1 MRESTSTHWHFHFV
15 VWQGEPCS
23 APLVGRWRDF
33 TSSMLSVTAGTAIF
47 LSTVI
52 CLGVAVGSIYWG
64 WFYRER
70 QKRGW
75 GWGDAFLWSRM
86 WQPGVLSVSKSRE
99 REVSLIAGKTCI
111 PLEFNESG
119 AGVRL
124 CEWVSLGWR
133 QREREKVLGLG
144 CEGVG
149 IRSRTPSSGRSGRT
163 LGPATSRHQSAD
175 GDKPA
180 ENEAFSQT
188 ISKPTCSWGQQPVA
202 VQTHSRLMTSLPDV
216 AFKHPPTHTHTWCG
230 I

>member
-23 APLVGRWRDF
+23 APLVGRWWDF

-86 WQPGVLSVSKSRE
+86 WQPGALSVSKSRE

-133 QREREKVLGLG
+133 QREREKVFLDG
-144 CEGVG
+144 
-149 IRSRTPSSGRSGRT
+149 PSSTAEFGVWRCRYQKPDSIERQIWANTWSGDLSASICRRRQTGWKRGLFSNHQQAHMQLRT
-163 LGPATSRHQSAD
+163 AA
-175 GDKPA
+175 
-180 ENEAFSQT
+180 SQ
-188 ISKPTCSWGQQPVA
+188 
-202 VQTHSRLMTSLPDV
+202 QTDDLI
-216 AFKHPPTHTHTWCG
+216 TWCG